1 MLIVWGVLKWASQSP
16 EGQGRLSELKKKK
29 KDLKKSQEK
38 KKEEEKKSKS
48 DVTSRHHS
56 CSSSRD
62 KFQNEDEGDS
72 EMDLEP
78 HSYWH
83 QKTKSGTT
91 KPGLNVPIFF
101 FLIDRAHMVLKVW
114 WRYKP

>member
-29 KDLKKSQEK
+29 DLKKSQK
-38 KKEEEKKSKS
+38 KKTKRRRKEKKKSKS
-48 DVTSRHHS
+48 DVTSRHDS
-56 CSSSRD
+56 CSSSHD
-62 KFQNEDEGDS
+62 KFQNKDEGGS

-83 QKTKSGTT
+83 QKTKSGTA
-91 KPGLNVPIFF
+91 KPGLKVPIYF
-101 FLIDRAHMVLKVW
+101 DR
-114 WRYKP
+114 